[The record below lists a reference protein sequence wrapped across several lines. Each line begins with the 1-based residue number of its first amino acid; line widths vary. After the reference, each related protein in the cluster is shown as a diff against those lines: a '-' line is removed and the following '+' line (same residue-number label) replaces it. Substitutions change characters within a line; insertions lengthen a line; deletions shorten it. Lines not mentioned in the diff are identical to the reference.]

1 METQTLTSPNV
12 LSADHAPAAQTARR
26 IESIDV
32 VRGIIMILMA
42 LDHTR
47 DFFGVRTDP
56 TNLTTTTVALFFTRW
71 ITHFCAPTF
80 FLLTGVGSALSL
92 SKGTT
97 RELSRFLLTRGIWLV
112 VLEVAVLRCLGFQF
126 NFDYRVTALTVLWA
140 LGWSMIALSAL
151 AHLPTKVVATIGLA
165 LIVGHN
171 AFDFVQSANP
181 LWIVL
186 HRPGFLVRTQE
197 HIVFVAYPLIPWIGV
212 TAVGFALGRIYS
224 WDAERRRAFL
234 LRLGIALPIAFVV
247 LRALNVYG
255 DPVRWAQ
262 QPSASFT
269 VVSFLNTTKYPPS
282 LLFLLMTLGVTL
294 LGLRVFGGDGG
305 GGGVSR
311 VFQPALRFG
320 KVPLFFFLLHLPLIH
335 VLAMGVSFVRY
346 GSVHWF
352 FESPS
357 LDRYPFTLPPGWG
370 YSLPAVYG
378 FWILVLVLMYPLCSW
393 FAAVKA
399 RHRAVWL
406 RYL

>member
-1 METQTLTSPNV
+1 METQTPRALQV
-12 LSADHAPAAQTARR
+12 LIPDHEPAVRTAPR
-26 IESIDV
+26 IESVDI

-92 SKGTT
+92 AKGTKQ
-97 RELSRFLLTRGIWLV
+97 ELSRFLLTRGIWLI
-112 VLEVAVLRCLGFQF
+112 VLEVTVLRCLGFQF
-126 NFDYRVTALTVLWA
+126 NFDYRVTGLTVLWA

-151 AHLPTKVVATIGLA
+151 VHLPTKVIATIGLV

-171 AFDFVQSANP
+171 AFDSVRSSKPFWVM
-181 LWIVL
+181 L
-186 HRPGFLVRTQE
+186 HQPGFLLRTPD
-197 HIVFVAYPLIPWIGV
+197 HVVFLAYPLLPWIGV

-234 LRLGIALPIAFVV
+234 LRMGIALPLAFVV

-255 DPVRWAQ
+255 DPVPWAQ
-262 QPSASFT
+262 QSSTSLT
-269 VVSFLNTTKYPPS
+269 VVSFLNATKYPPS
-282 LLFLLMTLGVTL
+282 LLFLLMTLGATL
-294 LGLRVFGGDGG
+294 LGLRVFDGGG

-311 VFQPALRFG
+311 VFRPALRIG

-335 VLAMGVSFVRY
+335 LLAVVVSFTRY
-346 GSVHWF
+346 GSAQWF

-370 YSLPAVYG
+370 YSLPVVYG

-393 FAAVKA
+393 FAGVKA
-399 RHRAVWL
+399 RHRALWL

>member
-1 METQTLTSPNV
+1 MESQTLANPNV
-12 LSADHAPAAQTARR
+12 LSADLTPAPQSARR
-26 IESIDV
+26 IESVDV

-56 TNLTTTTVALFFTRW
+56 TNLATTTVALFSTRW
-71 ITHFCAPTF
+71 ITHVCAPTF
-80 FLLTGVGSALSL
+80 FLLTGLGSALSL
-92 SKGTT
+92 AKATKS
-97 RELSRFLLTRGIWLV
+97 ELSRFLLTRGIWLI
-112 VLEVAVLRCLGFQF
+112 VLEVVVLRCLGFQF
-126 NFDYRVTALTVLWA
+126 NFDYRVTGLTVLWA

-151 AHLPTKVVATIGLA
+151 VHLPAKVVATIGIA
-165 LIVGHN
+165 LIAGHN
-171 AFDFVQSANP
+171 AFDAVRSANP
-181 LWIVL
+181 LWVML
-186 HRPGFLVRTQE
+186 HQPGFLLRTQD

-234 LRLGIALPIAFVV
+234 LRLGVALPLAFVV

-255 DPVRWAQ
+255 DPVRWTP

-269 VVSFLNTTKYPPS
+269 AISFLNATKYPPS

-294 LGLRVFGGDGG
+294 LGLRVFD
-305 GGGVSR
+305 GGVSR
-311 VFQPALRFG
+311 VFRPALRFG

-335 VLAMGVSFVRY
+335 LLAVGLSFVRY
-346 GSVHWF
+346 GSAHWF

-370 YSLPAVYG
+370 YSLPVVYG
-378 FWILVLVLMYPLCSW
+378 FWILVVVLMYPLCAW
-393 FAAVKA
+393 FENVKA